1 MRHKVHL
8 SWQILQLLSS
18 IMKKQRISPSLFL
31 QLGTE
36 LKGKRLSS
44 RKTNLRRFKAWYG
57 IDWNVMSG
65 VWSLL
70 HSSGWIEK
78 KIKKRKLKPIH
89 LLWALSFL
97 KAYLKEEE
105 HAADVGKEPKTFR
118 KWAWLYCEG
127 IGSLVS
133 RIVSHFYYF
142 QLLLF
147 V

>member
-18 IMKKQRISPSLFL
+18 IMKKQRILPSLFL
-31 QLGTE
+31 QLGTL
-36 LKGKRLSS
+36 LKRKRLSS
-44 RKTNLRRFKAWYG
+44 RKNNLRRFKAWYG

-78 KIKKRKLKPIH
+78 KIKKRKPNPIH

-105 HAADVGKEPKTFR
+105 HAADVEKEPKNFR
-118 KWAWLYCEG
+118 KWAWLYYEG

-133 RIVSHFYYF
+133 WIVSHFYYF